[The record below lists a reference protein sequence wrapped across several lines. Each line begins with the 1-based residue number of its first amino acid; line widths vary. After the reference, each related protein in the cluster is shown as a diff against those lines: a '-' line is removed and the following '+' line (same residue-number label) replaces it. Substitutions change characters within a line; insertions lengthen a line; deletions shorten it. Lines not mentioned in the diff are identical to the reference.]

1 MDGNTIRSTA
11 GIALGVVALVAGVAA
26 SAIAGSWHDLDQ
38 YTEPFHKVGAAHEVP
53 LGDGGQGDCVWGS
66 PQPET
71 LTVSG
76 LNPPAFYR
84 DQVGTVHL
92 VGVAE
97 AVNGPG
103 GDASC
108 GGGDE
113 VEDLAVF
120 KLPPSY
126 RPENIELAT
135 GGGHL
140 IMIVPDEGATI
151 GGMVAAP
158 GSVIPLDG
166 FGLTVLDGI
175 TFRAAGPGTRP
186 ISSDPQAHIE
196 SVHELK
202 HELDD

>member
-1 MDGNTIRSTA
+1 MDGNSIRSTA
-11 GIALGVVALVAGVAA
+11 AIAVAVVALIAGVTG

-38 YTEPFHKVGAAHEVP
+38 YTEPFAKVGAGRSVP
-53 LGDGGQGDCVWGS
+53 FGNGGQGDCLWGS
-66 PQPET
+66 PQAGT
-71 LTVSG
+71 ITVDG
-76 LNPPAFYR
+76 VNPPAFYG

-97 AVNGPG
+97 AVNGAN
-103 GDASC
+103 GDRAC

-120 KLPPSY
+120 RLPAGY

-140 IMIVPDEGATI
+140 VLIVPDEGATI
-151 GGMVAAP
+151 GGVAAAP
-158 GSVIPLDG
+158 GAVIPVDG

-175 TFRAAGPGTRP
+175 SFRAAGPGTRP
-186 ISSDPQAHIE
+186 ISSAPQAQLE

-202 HELDD
+202 HEFH